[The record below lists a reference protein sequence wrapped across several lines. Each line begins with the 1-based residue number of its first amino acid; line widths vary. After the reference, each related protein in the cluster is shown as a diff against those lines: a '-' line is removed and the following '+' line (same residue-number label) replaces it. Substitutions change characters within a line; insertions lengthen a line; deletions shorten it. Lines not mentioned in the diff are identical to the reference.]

1 MAQEAVAN
9 GTGIDLGEDGE
20 VEARP
25 EVREMS
31 GKRLA
36 LFMILPA
43 LLLGAG
49 AGAHFMGALGP
60 SPGQE
65 PAHAKA
71 EDGGYAVSPAALIYE
86 LPDML
91 VELNGG
97 GGTSNRLK
105 ISGALEVED
114 EAAVERLH
122 TAMPRVLDNF
132 QVYLSA
138 LDIEDLSGSAGLDRL
153 REGLLLRVNAAIRPA
168 KVRSVKFL
176 EILVQ

>member
-9 GTGIDLGEDGE
+9 GTGNDLGEDGE
-20 VEARP
+20 VGAWP
-25 EVREMS
+25 KVRELS

-36 LFMILPA
+36 PFIILPA

-49 AGAHFMGALGP
+49 AGAYFMGVLGH

-65 PAHAKA
+65 PVKAKA
-71 EDGGYAVSPAALIYE
+71 EDSGHAVSPAGLTYE

-97 GGTSNRLK
+97 GTSNRLR
-105 ISGALEVED
+105 ISVALEVEG
-114 EAAVERLH
+114 EAALERLH
-122 TAMPRVLDNF
+122 TVMPRVLENF

-153 REGLLLRVNAAIRPA
+153 SEELLLRVNAAIRPA
-168 KVRSVKFL
+168 KVLDVRFM
-176 EILVQ
+176 EMLVQ

>member
-9 GTGIDLGEDGE
+9 GTGNDLGEDGE
-20 VEARP
+20 VGAWP
-25 EVREMS
+25 KVRELS

-36 LFMILPA
+36 PFIILPA

-49 AGAHFMGALGP
+49 AGAYFMGVLGH

-65 PAHAKA
+65 PVKAKA
-71 EDGGYAVSPAALIYE
+71 EDSGHAVSPAGLTYE

-97 GGTSNRLK
+97 GTSNILR
-105 ISGALEVED
+105 ISVALEVEG
-114 EAAVERLH
+114 EAALERLH
-122 TAMPRVLDNF
+122 TVMPRVLENF

-153 REGLLLRVNAAIRPA
+153 RDELLLRVNAAIRPA
-168 KVRSVKFL
+168 KVRDVTFM
-176 EILVQ
+176 EMLVQ

>member
-9 GTGIDLGEDGE
+9 GTGNDLGEDGE
-20 VEARP
+20 VGAWPKE
-25 EVREMS
+25 RELS

-36 LFMILPA
+36 PFIILPA

-49 AGAHFMGALGP
+49 AGAYFMGVLGH

-65 PAHAKA
+65 PVKAKA
-71 EDGGYAVSPAALIYE
+71 EDSGHGVSPAGLTYE

-97 GGTSNRLK
+97 GTSNILR
-105 ISGALEVED
+105 ISVALEVEG
-114 EAAVERLH
+114 EAALERLH
-122 TAMPRVLDNF
+122 TVMPRVLENF

-138 LDIEDLSGSAGLDRL
+138 LDIEDLSGPAGLDRL
-153 REGLLLRVNAAIRPA
+153 RDELLLRVNAAIRPA
-168 KVRSVKFL
+168 KVRDVNFM
-176 EILVQ
+176 EMLVQ

>member
-9 GTGIDLGEDGE
+9 GTGNDLGEDGE
-20 VEARP
+20 VGAWP
-25 EVREMS
+25 KVRELS

-36 LFMILPA
+36 PFIILPA

-49 AGAHFMGALGP
+49 AGAYFMGVLGH

-65 PAHAKA
+65 PVKAKA
-71 EDGGYAVSPAALIYE
+71 EDSGHAVSPAGLTYE

-97 GGTSNRLK
+97 GTSNRLR
-105 ISGALEVED
+105 ISVALEVEG
-114 EAAVERLH
+114 EAALERLH
-122 TAMPRVLDNF
+122 TVMPRVLENF

-153 REGLLLRVNAAIRPA
+153 SEELLLRVNAAIRPA
-168 KVRSVKFL
+168 KVRGVKFMEML
-176 EILVQ
+176 AQ